1 MDLRLER
8 GLTFEQLAKATE
20 LSKVALAPTMPKTL
34 NHQLVQHRSTGEV
47 L

>member
-20 LSKVALAPTMPKTL
+20 LSKVALGTYDAEDFKSSACTT
-34 NHQLVQHRSTGEV
+34 S
-47 L
+47 